1 MADTG
6 IPTYPVAPDVNANS
20 ALPDDVRESVA
31 ASNFKVL
38 ADGPA
43 FYQNMGYADAIG
55 HQRRMNVL
63 SEAVVAQAINAIN
76 RPGTEN
82 QALVATLAQILT
94 KSAQTT
100 PPATA

>member
-1 MADTG
+1 MAEQ
-6 IPTYPVAPDVNANS
+6 PRPQNPDVNVNS

-31 ASNFKVL
+31 AANFKVL

-43 FYQNMGYADAIG
+43 FYQNMGYADAVA

-82 QALVATLAQILT
+82 AALTAAMAQILT
-94 KSAQTT
+94 KNAQTT
-100 PPATA
+100 PPDTAAK